1 MPEMK
6 EPLFEVAQLAHVELL
21 TPKPDDTLWFFKELL
36 GLEESGREGQSVYL
50 RAYEDFYHHTLK
62 VTESAQAGM
71 GHVAW
76 RRGRPGPWPGL
87 PVHYS

>member
-36 GLEESGREGQSVYL
+36 GMEESGRQGQSVYL
-50 RAYEDFYHHTLK
+50 RAY
-62 VTESAQAGM
+62 
-71 GHVAW
+71 
-76 RRGRPGPWPGL
+76 
-87 PVHYS
+87 